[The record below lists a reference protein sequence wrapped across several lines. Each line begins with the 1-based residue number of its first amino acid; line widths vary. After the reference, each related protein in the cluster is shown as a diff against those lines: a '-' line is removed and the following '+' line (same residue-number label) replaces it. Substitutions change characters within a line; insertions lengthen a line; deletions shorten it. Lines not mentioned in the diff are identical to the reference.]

1 MLLLVRSAD
10 AGEKQHWQGSDSVR
24 TLSVTGHAEAAGL
37 LVRLE
42 DYPIGSILSN
52 PTVRCQQTVQPLA
65 LDRHLGIEPL
75 SALSVAADLVV
86 VLALLGGFQAQD
98 AVVCTHGEVIGQV
111 LGRLVADG
119 LAVDQPL
126 AWPKGSTWLL
136 DGPDGH
142 FAFGRYLPPLAL
154 ADVGIP
160 RSVPRSVEA
169 DGRRRYSQRRRR
181 YGATLQ
187 STIRYG
193 EVRADGFAD
202 DQALERR

>member
-1 MLLLVRSAD
+1 MLLLVRHAH
-10 AGEKQHWQGSDSVR
+10 AGDKRHWQGPDSVR
-24 TLSVTGHAEAAGL
+24 PLSVTGQAEAAGL

-42 DYPIGSILSN
+42 DYPIGRILSS

-65 LDRHLGIEPL
+65 FDRHLDIEPL
-75 SALSVAADLVV
+75 LALGVAADLMV
-86 VLALLGGFQAQD
+86 VLALLGDLQAQD

-111 LGRLVADG
+111 LARLVTDG

-136 DGPDGH
+136 EGPDGH
-142 FAFGRYLPPLAL
+142 LAVGRYLPPLAL
-154 ADVGIP
+154 ADVLIP
-160 RSVPRSVEA
+160 PSVSRGAHAKVLRQA
-169 DGRRRYSQRRRR
+169 SQRRRHD
-181 YGATLQ
+181 GATLL

-202 DQALERR
+202 DQAPERR

>member
-24 TLSVTGHAEAAGL
+24 PLSVTGAAEAAGL

-42 DYPIGSILSN
+42 DYPIGRILSN

-75 SALSVAADLVV
+75 PALSVAADLVV
-86 VLALLGGFQAQD
+86 LLALLGGFQAQD

-119 LAVDQPL
+119 LSVDQPL

-136 DGPDGH
+136 DGPYGH
-142 FAFGRYLPPLAL
+142 FASGRYLPPLAL

-160 RSVPRSVEA
+160 RSVPWSGQA
-169 DGRRRYSQRRRR
+169 NGRRRRSR

>member
-1 MLLLVRSAD
+1 
-10 AGEKQHWQGSDSVR
+10 
-24 TLSVTGHAEAAGL
+24 VTGHAEAAGL

-42 DYPIGSILSN
+42 DYPIGRILSN

-75 SALSVAADLVV
+75 PALSVAADLVV

-126 AWPKGSTWLL
+126 AWPKGSAWLL
-136 DGPDGH
+136 DGPDRH

-154 ADVGIP
+154 ADVEIP
-160 RSVPRSVEA
+160 LSVPRSVQA